1 MQAHNNFT
9 ATTCMQVNLCYTAT
23 PVKNWRIL
31 LEQRLIANVPLL
43 TATSAF
49 GISSAAFMQLM
60 AAEIKSGC
68 RIPNFGISPNVI
80 NYSQCKP
87 SSNFKKI
94 HPQLL
99 E

>member
-1 MQAHNNFT
+1 VLHSN
-9 ATTCMQVNLCYTAT
+9 
-23 PVKNWRIL
+23 PSEE
-31 LEQRLIANVPLL
+31 LEDFAGAKTYCQRALADG
-43 TATSAF
+43 TSAF